1 MVFSNKSSE
10 QAFLVSGDKRCVLKA
25 MMKLPSANAVS
36 NFRCYGKFCRG
47 ARRRKRLECKCTSAF
62 TCSAGPGGSIK
73 CPLPVHPC
81 LPLCLNS
88 CTPRGGAEPDA
99 TRGQCQC
106 QCQCASEAS
115 ELVRPLLLA
124 DNVLLLLKPVPAA
137 NQKLASRAETE
148 TGPSALWR
156 LSRLLSAFHPSVER
170 LGPWV
175 NPTF

>member
-1 MVFSNKSSE
+1 MASASE
-10 QAFLVSGDKRCVLKA
+10 
-25 MMKLPSANAVS
+25 
-36 NFRCYGKFCRG
+36 
-47 ARRRKRLECKCTSAF
+47 TS
-62 TCSAGPGGSIK
+62 
-73 CPLPVHPC
+73 VC
-81 LPLCLNS
+81 L
-88 CTPRGGAEPDA
+88 
-99 TRGQCQC
+99 
-106 QCQCASEAS
+106 CASEAS
-115 ELVRPLLLA
+115 VLVLVRPLLLA